1 MTKRQ
6 IVKNMFEDILA
17 ATIRG
22 ATPLLLA
29 ALGEVV
35 SQRAGV
41 INIGIEGMMLMGA
54 FFGMVGSYY
63 TAELP
68 WLAPWCGLFIAGL
81 SGLLTAALFAFFAL
95 RLRGDQVVIG
105 TAVTLLAL
113 GLTEVIYQRLFGV
126 TGTSL
131 RVPAFGQLEIP
142 LLSKLPILGGALFS
156 HNILVF
162 LTFLLV
168 PCVYIFLY
176 HTQPGLRIRAC
187 GEHPRAISTVG
198 ANVLGLRTVCLLFAG
213 TMAGMAGGYLSLAD
227 VPYFTPGMTVGRG
240 FIALA
245 IVIFGKWHPVKA
257 CGAALLFG
265 LGSALDVRFQAAGW
279 DIPYQLLLM
288 LPYVLCLAVLAGF
301 VGRAEAPL
309 ALGKPYGE
317 RVGTRHYP

>member
-1 MTKRQ
+1 
-6 IVKNMFEDILA
+6 MFEEILS

-29 ALGEVV
+29 ALGEVI

-41 INIGIEGMMLMGA
+41 LNIGIEGMMLIGA
-54 FFGMVGSYY
+54 FFGMVGSFY
-63 TAELP
+63 TEKFAMIYMPELAMM
-68 WLAPWCGLFIAGL
+68 APWFGLLMAGL
-81 SGLLTAALFAFFAL
+81 SGLIAAALFALCAI
-95 RLRGDQVVIG
+95 RLRGDQVIVG
-105 TAVTLLAL
+105 TAMTLLAL

-126 TGTSL
+126 TGIAQG
-131 RVPAFGQLEIP
+131 VPAFQQIDIP
-142 LLSKLPILGGALFS
+142 LLSELPFLGRALFS

-162 LTFLLV
+162 IAFLLM
-168 PCVYIFLY
+168 PCVYFFLY
-176 HTQPGLRIRAC
+176 HTQLGLRIRAC
-187 GEHPRAISTVG
+187 GEHPKAIATVG
-198 ANVLGLRTVCLLFAG
+198 ANVLRLRTMCLLFAG
-213 TMAGMAGGYLSLAD
+213 AMAGIAGGYLSLAD

-265 LGSALDVRFQAAGW
+265 LGSALDARFQALGW
-279 DIPYQLLLM
+279 GIPYQVWLM

-309 ALGKPYGE
+309 ALGRPYRE
-317 RVGTRHYP
+317 

>member
-1 MTKRQ
+1 
-6 IVKNMFEDILA
+6 MFEEILS

-29 ALGEVV
+29 ALGEVI

-41 INIGIEGMMLMGA
+41 LNIGIEGMMLIGA
-54 FFGMVGSYY
+54 FFGMVGSFY
-63 TAELP
+63 TEKLAMSYMPELATM
-68 WLAPWCGLFIAGL
+68 APWAGL
-81 SGLLTAALFAFFAL
+81 LMAGLGGCAAAALFALFAI
-95 RLRGDQVVIG
+95 RLRGDQVIIG
-105 TAVTLLAL
+105 TAMTLLAL

-126 TGTSL
+126 TGIAKG
-131 RVPAFGQLEIP
+131 VPAFQQIDIP
-142 LLSKLPILGGALFS
+142 LLSKIPFLGRALFS

-162 LTFLLV
+162 ITFLLL
-168 PCVYIFLY
+168 PCVYFFLY
-176 HTQPGLRIRAC
+176 RTQLGLRIRAC
-187 GEHPRAISTVG
+187 GEHPKAIATVG
-198 ANVLGLRTVCLLFAG
+198 SNVLRLRTLCLLFAG

-265 LGSALDVRFQAAGW
+265 LGSALDARFQALGW
-279 DIPYQLLLM
+279 GIPYQLWLM
-288 LPYVLCLAVLAGF
+288 LPYLLCLAVLAGF

-317 RVGTRHYP
+317 SE

>member
-1 MTKRQ
+1 
-6 IVKNMFEDILA
+6 MFEEILS

-29 ALGEVV
+29 ALGEVI

-41 INIGIEGMMLMGA
+41 LNIGIEGMMLIGA
-54 FFGMVGSYY
+54 FFGMVGSFY
-63 TAELP
+63 TEKLAMIYMPELAMI
-68 WLAPWCGLFIAGL
+68 APWFGLLMAGI
-81 SGLLTAALFAFFAL
+81 SGLIAAALFALCAI
-95 RLRGDQVVIG
+95 RLRGDQVIIG
-105 TAVTLLAL
+105 TAMTLLAL
-113 GLTEVIYQRLFGV
+113 GLTEVVYQRLFGA
-126 TGTSL
+126 TGIAQG
-131 RVPAFGQLEIP
+131 VPAFQQIAVP
-142 LLSKLPILGGALFS
+142 LLSQIPFFGRALFS

-168 PCVYIFLY
+168 PCVYFFLY
-176 HTQPGLRIRAC
+176 HTQQGLRVRAC
-187 GEHPRAISTVG
+187 GEHPRAIAAAG
-198 ANVLGLRTVCLLFAG
+198 ANVLRLRTVCLLFAG
-213 TMAGMAGGYLSLAD
+213 ALAGMAGGYLSLAD

-265 LGSALDVRFQAAGW
+265 LGSALDARFQALGW
-279 DIPYQLLLM
+279 DVPYQVFLM

-309 ALGKPYGE
+309 ALGKPYRE
-317 RVGTRHYP
+317 

>member
-1 MTKRQ
+1 
-6 IVKNMFEDILA
+6 MFEEILS

-29 ALGEVV
+29 ALGEVI

-41 INIGIEGMMLMGA
+41 LNIGIEGMMLIGA
-54 FFGMVGSYY
+54 FFGMVGSFY
-63 TAELP
+63 TAEFVMF
-68 WLAPWCGLFIAGL
+68 APWAAPWAGL
-81 SGLLTAALFAFFAL
+81 LMAGLGGLVAAALFALFAI
-95 RLRGDQVVIG
+95 RLRGDQVIIG
-105 TAVTLLAL
+105 TAMTLLAL

-126 TGTSL
+126 TGIAQG
-131 RVPAFGQLEIP
+131 VPAFQQIDIP
-142 LLSKLPILGGALFS
+142 LLSKIPFLGRALFS

-162 LTFLLV
+162 ITFLLL
-168 PCVYIFLY
+168 PFVYFFLY
-176 HTQPGLRIRAC
+176 HTQLGLRIRAC
-187 GEHPRAISTVG
+187 GEHPKAIATVG
-198 ANVLGLRTVCLLFAG
+198 SNVLRLRTLCLLFAG

-265 LGSALDVRFQAAGW
+265 LGSALDARFQALGW
-279 DIPYQLLLM
+279 GIPYQLWLM
-288 LPYVLCLAVLAGF
+288 LPYLLCLAVLAGF

-309 ALGKPYGE
+309 ALGKPYAE
-317 RVGTRHYP
+317 SE

>member
-1 MTKRQ
+1 
-6 IVKNMFEDILA
+6 MFEEVLS

-29 ALGEVV
+29 ALGEVI

-41 INIGIEGMMLMGA
+41 LNIGIEGMMLIGA
-54 FFGMVGSYY
+54 FFGMVGSFY
-63 TAELP
+63 TEKFAMIYMPELAMI
-68 WLAPWCGLFIAGL
+68 APWFGILMAGL
-81 SGLLTAALFAFFAL
+81 SGLIAAALFALCAI
-95 RLRGDQVVIG
+95 RLRGDQVIIG
-105 TAVTLLAL
+105 TAMTLLAL

-126 TGTSL
+126 TGIAKG
-131 RVPAFGQLEIP
+131 VPAFQQIDIP
-142 LLSKLPILGGALFS
+142 LLSEIPFLGRALFS

-162 LTFLLV
+162 ITFLLM
-168 PCVYIFLY
+168 PCVYFFLY
-176 HTQPGLRIRAC
+176 HTQLGLRIRAC
-187 GEHPRAISTVG
+187 GEHPEAIVTAGS
-198 ANVLGLRTVCLLFAG
+198 NVLRLRTFCLLFAG
-213 TMAGMAGGYLSLAD
+213 AMAGMAGGYLSLAD

-265 LGSALDVRFQAAGW
+265 LGSALDARFQALGW
-279 DIPYQLLLM
+279 GIPYQLWLM

-317 RVGTRHYP
+317 SE